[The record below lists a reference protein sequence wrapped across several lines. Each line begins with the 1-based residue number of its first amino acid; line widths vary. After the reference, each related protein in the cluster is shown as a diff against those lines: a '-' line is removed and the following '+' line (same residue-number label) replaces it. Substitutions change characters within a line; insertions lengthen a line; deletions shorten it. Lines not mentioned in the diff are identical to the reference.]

1 MCFSKSSLKLILKMV
16 LQLRRAKKGPRIS
29 LYKYEIFWNSEGS
42 PCFPAIK
49 FEKDSRLIQARAS
62 STSEQCLHTRPQLLK
77 HSTALST
84 SMGIT
89 VVLLDQKNMERT
101 ALEKLGRQT
110 RPTSFFV
117 VQKLGCIISLTN
129 YYTVLCT
136 QRKPQNAFL

>member
-62 STSEQCLHTRPQLLK
+62 STSEPCLHTGP
-77 HSTALST
+77 
-84 SMGIT
+84 
-89 VVLLDQKNMERT
+89 
-101 ALEKLGRQT
+101 
-110 RPTSFFV
+110 
-117 VQKLGCIISLTN
+117 
-129 YYTVLCT
+129 
-136 QRKPQNAFL
+136 